1 MRIKILKSL
10 LYLTMVYP
18 LNVLPAVTS
27 QIRLVNGKDRCSGR
41 VEIYY
46 SGQWGTVCDD
56 SWDIKDAEVVCRQLV
71 CGGTNQVRSSGQ
83 YGPGSG
89 TIWLD
94 DVACTGSER
103 HLTECPHRGFGIHN
117 CHHSEDAG
125 VVCPAA
131 QVRLVNGK
139 GHCSGRVE
147 IYYSGQWGTVCDDD
161 WDMNDAAVVC
171 GQLGCGSAVG
181 APLGAHF
188 GQGSEPTWLD
198 NVNCSGSESYLSE
211 CSHRSFGVEDCNHG
225 EDAGVFC
232 LSGLTLKRPT
242 LSRTPSHSAFS
253 PGETVQFI
261 CSVPQRISI
270 SATFAL
276 YMGGSS
282 IMTKAVGTTQT
293 SKTFTLSSLQSAHQG
308 RYSCLQQITQNG
320 QKMISSSSSNS
331 MDITIVVLL
340 QPNISLNAPNGGMFW
355 GLQGPEV
362 TRGHSFSITCSIQ
375 PQYPGGLFYLD
386 FSGSNRTETEPA
398 VNHSASFHFP
408 VADYTDQG
416 NYSCIYEVN
425 VSTLSFHST
434 KTELLTVGIRASIV
448 PIISPGAICGL
459 LLLLLLLI
467 PCLVW
472 KKISS
477 REQSIMINPRETANS
492 ISTYGNTVVAA
503 SEEND
508 EEDYVNV
515 ETFVNKRKDENLKK
529 GCHAGMYVKRELL
542 TTKNNENAPGSMNKC
557 GNNQGEGPEASEEDE
572 SDYENADIFT
582 ERDFAEDIYDED
594 SESLDLEQ
602 LTSCKSGRENDY
614 EEDDNI
620 YANYE

>member
-1 MRIKILKSL
+1 MHTYIVASTFTRHFATETGQHTFHQNACSGRLEKILVFISDMKTQIWNIFC
-10 LYLTMVYP
+10 LTMVYLWNGP
-18 LNVLPAVTS
+18 LPAGAQV
-27 QIRLVNGKDRCSGR
+27 RLVNGNGPCSGR
-41 VEIYY
+41 VEIYHN
-46 SGQWGTVCDD
+46 SQWGTVCDD
-56 SWDIKDAEVVCRQLV
+56 NWDMNDAKVVCKQLD
-71 CGGTNQVRSSGQ
+71 CGSALRSPGSAYFGQGSGQ
-83 YGPGSG
+83 ILMDNIECS
-89 TIWLD
+89 
-94 DVACTGSER
+94 GSESTLR
-103 HLTECPHRGFGIHN
+103 QCSHTTTHDCKHG
-117 CHHSEDAG
+117 EDAG
-125 VVCPAA
+125 VVC
-131 QVRLVNGK
+131 
-139 GHCSGRVE
+139 
-147 IYYSGQWGTVCDDD
+147 
-161 WDMNDAAVVC
+161 
-171 GQLGCGSAVG
+171 
-181 APLGAHF
+181 
-188 GQGSEPTWLD
+188 
-198 NVNCSGSESYLSE
+198 LS
-211 CSHRSFGVEDCNHG
+211 
-225 EDAGVFC
+225 
-232 LSGLTLKRPT
+232 
-242 LSRTPSHSAFS
+242 
-253 PGETVQFI
+253 
-261 CSVPQRISI
+261 
-270 SATFAL
+270 
-276 YMGGSS
+276 
-282 IMTKAVGTTQT
+282 
-293 SKTFTLSSLQSAHQG
+293 
-308 RYSCLQQITQNG
+308 
-320 QKMISSSSSNS
+320 
-331 MDITIVVLL
+331 VVLL

-416 NYSCIYEVN
+416 NYSCVYEVN

-434 KTELLTVGIRASIV
+434 KTELLTVGIRVVLLQPNISLNAPNGGMFWGLQGPEVTRGHSFSITCSIQPQYPGGLFYLDLSGSNRTETEPAVNHSASFHFPVADYTDQGNYSCVYEVNVSTLSFHSTKTELLTVSIRASIV

-467 PCLVW
+467 TCLVW

-477 REQSIMINPRETANS
+477 REQSIMINPRETANN

-515 ETFVNKRKDENLKK
+515 ETFVNKRKDEDLKK

-542 TTKNNENAPGSMNKC
+542 TTKNNENAPGAMNKF
-557 GNNQGEGPEASEEDE
+557 GNNQGEGPESSEEDE

-620 YANYE
+620 YANNE